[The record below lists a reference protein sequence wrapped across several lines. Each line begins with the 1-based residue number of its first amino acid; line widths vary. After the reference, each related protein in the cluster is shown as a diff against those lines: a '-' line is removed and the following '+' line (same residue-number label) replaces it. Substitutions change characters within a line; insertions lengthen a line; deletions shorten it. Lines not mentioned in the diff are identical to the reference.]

1 MGCHSSLGGVQLLGW
16 ASVDGSGLVVVDEG
30 ILSLVLLVVFKP
42 IVVLVVVYWLSVLV
56 CLGMGRLEW
65 KRLIRVVVL
74 VAYRSSY
81 GYI

>member
-16 ASVDGSGLVVVDEG
+16 ASVDKSGLIVVDEG